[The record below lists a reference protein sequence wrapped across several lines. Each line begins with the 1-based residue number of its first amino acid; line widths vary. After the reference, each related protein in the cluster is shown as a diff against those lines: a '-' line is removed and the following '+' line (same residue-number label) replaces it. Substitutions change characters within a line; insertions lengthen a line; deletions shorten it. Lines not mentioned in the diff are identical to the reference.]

1 MLLQHTLYKTSK
13 EKFLYGYFLV
23 FLVGASIGFLVR
35 LSVGQY
41 IIAFLDVVAI
51 LIVLWIVYDFE
62 KRRDI
67 EFSSLL
73 LFWMISF
80 FMFYYI
86 YHLGYDITIFQL
98 LPIPLAAAMTLS
110 TKTYKRHSLLFAIL
124 FTLLMGY
131 GFIHKENYP
140 FLQNNA
146 FVAEAFII
154 IMFSFAAGFVYHFTI
169 NKFNDQLQENNTLL
183 AQSNREKTYLLKEIH
198 HRVKNNLNM
207 MTSILGLQEEN
218 AENENIRIFIRQ
230 NTLRIKSIA
239 LVHELLYKETNF
251 KDLNL
256 HDYIDNLMHH
266 ILSISKQTHIHTH
279 MEIDTIHLN
288 TDDVIHV
295 GIVVNE
301 LITNSLKYAF
311 EQKKGTI
318 SITLKK
324 AEEGYLLHYW
334 DNGKGM
340 SEETLQQGGFGLD
353 LITLSVTH
361 LEGEMSID
369 ASNGFS
375 CTILFKGTGR

>member
-1 MLLQHTLYKTSK
+1 MLLQHALYKTSK

-218 AENENIRIFIRQ
+218 AEDENIRIFIRQ

-251 KDLNL
+251 KDVNL
-256 HDYIDNLMHH
+256 HDYIHNLMHH

-375 CTILFKGTGR
+375 CTSLFKGTGT

>member
-218 AENENIRIFIRQ
+218 AEDENIRIFIRQ

-251 KDLNL
+251 KDVNL

-279 MEIDTIHLN
+279 MQIDTLHLN

-375 CTILFKGTGR
+375 CTILFKGTGK